1 MKLLF
6 LDQFSQLGGAQQCLL
21 DLLPAVQHAVVA
33 MPGNGPMFE
42 RVRALG
48 FETARIDCGPY
59 ASQTKTAADLT
70 RFVFEAPRLARQIR
84 DLARA
89 ADLVY
94 INGPRLLPAAALS
107 RIRQPVVFHSHS
119 YLPPGPVRKLSGLAL
134 RSLRAHVIASCRYV
148 ADPWKPYV
156 NDISVIY
163 NGVAGPAR
171 PLAPRR
177 RSFTNAPFT
186 IGCIGRIAPEKG
198 QREFVEVARIVH
210 GRMPEAR
217 LVIYGETMFAPQD
230 YEREVRAAASGLP
243 VEFAGWVANVYDAL
257 ANIDLL
263 LVPSAPHEATTRVI
277 LEAFA
282 AGVQVIA
289 FPSGGIPEILPP
301 NSLAHSVQNMADLVG
316 RTPWSARVPPDP
328 LSAAPAQPQASAK
341 NPTGESAADRAV
353 RPAFQ
358 KHYPYTL
365 ERYRAEVVD
374 LLRRVS

>member
-6 LDQFSQLGGAQQCLL
+6 LDQFSQFGGAQQCLL

-33 MPGNGPMFE
+33 MPGDGPMFE
-42 RVRALG
+42 RVRELG
-48 FETARIDCGPY
+48 FDTARIDCGPY
-59 ASQTKTAADLT
+59 ASRTKTAGDVM

-84 DLARA
+84 SLARA

-107 RIRQPVVFHSHS
+107 RIRKPVVFHSHS

-134 RSLRAHVIASCRYV
+134 PSLRAHVIASCHYV
-148 ADPWKPYV
+148 ADPWKPYAA
-156 NDISVIY
+156 DISVIY
-163 NGVAGPAR
+163 NGVAGPAH
-171 PLAPRR
+171 PLPPRHGQ
-177 RSFTNAPFT
+177 FT
-186 IGCIGRIAPEKG
+186 IGCVGRIAPEKG

-217 LVIYGETMFAPQD
+217 FVVYGETMFAPRD

-257 ANIDLL
+257 AKIDLL

-282 AGVQVIA
+282 AGVPVIA

-301 NSLAHSVQNMADLVG
+301 SSLAQSIREMADLVG
-316 RTPWSARVPPDP
+316 DLRRNQQQGN
-328 LSAAPAQPQASAK
+328 LER
-341 NPTGESAADRAV
+341 PTGESAADQGV
-353 RPAFQ
+353 RPTF
-358 KHYPYTL
+358 TL
-365 ERYRAEVVD
+365 ERYRAEITGV
-374 LLRRVS
+374 LRRVRS